1 MNSHLLVGI
10 DDMSLYVPQLYF
22 DIKDLAE
29 ARGIEYVK
37 LNKGLGLSQMAIP
50 DAHEDSATMAAN
62 AILELILKNNL
73 KPQQIGRIYMG
84 TESALDG
91 AKPTATYT
99 LEMLRNYFSKEYGKD
114 CFLHCDVID
123 MTFACIG
130 GVDALNNTI
139 DWASGHEDRIG
150 IVVSSDNA
158 KYELASTGEYTQGAG
173 AVAMLVKSNPRLI
186 AFEDNWGVATMGVHD
201 FFKPLRHISKRD
213 LIAEVLDWTDYK
225 EADTSSIEQK
235 TNRSLKTE
243 GTIDTNEAVLAI
255 HKSTPVFDGQFS
267 NQCYQ
272 DRMTE
277 AFGHF
282 SKKVVAKGIYQSSD
296 TITESWERL
305 IFHLPYAFHGRRIF
319 SPIFISESKKMG
331 VWDDLLQKNGIEFPK
346 RSDFDDD
353 CAFGK
358 AQRGALRSVTKTP
371 EYKAF
376 VQKKIAPSEWA
387 SGLVGNMYAGSVFL
401 ALLST
406 LEVAAGGSDDLSGK
420 KMGFI
425 AYGSGSKSKVF
436 EGVVQEDWKRVA
448 ATFQVAEKLEA
459 RTRIDYDTYQN
470 LHTGYVKDSFISAKN
485 SFKLTRIGTEGV
497 DEGARYY
504 EWMP

>member
-1 MNSHLLVGI
+1 MNSYSSVGI

-29 ARGIEYVK
+29 ARGIEYLK

-62 AILELILKNNL
+62 AILELILKNDL
-73 KPQQIGRIYMG
+73 CPQQIGRIYMG

-91 AKPTATYT
+91 AKPTATYA
-99 LEMLRNYFSKEYGKD
+99 LEMLRNYFSKEHGED

-139 DWASGHEDRIG
+139 DWVSGYEDRIG

-186 AFEDNWGVATMGVHD
+186 SFDDNWGVATMGVHD

-213 LIAEVLDWTDYK
+213 LIAEVLNWADLTETDS
-225 EADTSSIEQK
+225 SSIEQK
-235 TNRSLKTE
+235 TNHSLETK
-243 GTIDTNEAVLAI
+243 GMIDANEAILTI
-255 HKSTPVFDGQFS
+255 HKSTPIFDGQFS

-272 DRMTE
+272 SRMTE
-277 AFGHF
+277 AFAHF
-282 SKKVVAKGIYQSSD
+282 SGKVVAKGIYQASD
-296 TITESWERL
+296 AITQSWERL

-319 SPIFISESKKMG
+319 SPIFIDESKKSG
-331 VWDDLLQKNGIEFPK
+331 TWTALLAKNEIVFPERADFEDD
-346 RSDFDDD
+346 RT
-353 CAFGK
+353 FGK
-358 AQRGALRSVTKTP
+358 AQNAVLRSISKTP

-376 VQKKIAPSEWA
+376 IQEKIAPSEWA
-387 SGLVGNMYAGSVFL
+387 SGLVGNMYAGSIFL
-401 ALLST
+401 ALVST
-406 LEVAAGGSDDLSGK
+406 LEVAANNDDDLSGK
-420 KMGFI
+420 KFGFI

-436 EGVVQEDWKRVA
+436 EGILQDGWKNVA
-448 ATFQVAEKLEA
+448 ASLNIGKKLDA
-459 RTRIDYDTYQN
+459 RTRIDYNTYQN
-470 LHTGYVKDSFISAKN
+470 LHTGYAKDSFIVANK
-485 SFKLTRIGTEGV
+485 SFKLVRIGTEGT

-504 EWMP
+504 EWAE